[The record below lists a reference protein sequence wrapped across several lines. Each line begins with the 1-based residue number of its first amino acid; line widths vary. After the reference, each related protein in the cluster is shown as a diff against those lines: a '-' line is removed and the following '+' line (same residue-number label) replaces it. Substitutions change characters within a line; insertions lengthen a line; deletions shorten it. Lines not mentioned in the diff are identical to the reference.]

1 MKKIQELFFNKKD
14 VSKIPPDDDDGMDDS
29 TDDYTL
35 LNAETNHHSYSAYYQ
50 ENNLDAYCKFYIR
63 LPEKSTDLS
72 ECDKFYE
79 LFFNKTQLNN
89 NSNNQKSIDI
99 DGVKYTSYLERDNY
113 STYCNFEMKYIKK
126 FESKY
131 F

>member
-1 MKKIQELFFNKKD
+1 MWKNARIIFNKKY
-14 VSKIPPDDDDGMDDS
+14 VSTFPPDGS
-29 TDDYTL
+29 GQHNYTL
-35 LNAETNHHSYSAYYQ
+35 LNAKTNHHSYSAYYQ
-50 ENNLDAYCKFYIR
+50 ENNLDTYCNFYIR

-89 NSNNQKSIDI
+89 QKSIDI
-99 DGVKYTSYLERDNY
+99 DGVKYTSYLNRNTY
-113 STYCNFEMKYIKK
+113 ITYCNFEMKYIKK
-126 FESKY
+126 PESKY